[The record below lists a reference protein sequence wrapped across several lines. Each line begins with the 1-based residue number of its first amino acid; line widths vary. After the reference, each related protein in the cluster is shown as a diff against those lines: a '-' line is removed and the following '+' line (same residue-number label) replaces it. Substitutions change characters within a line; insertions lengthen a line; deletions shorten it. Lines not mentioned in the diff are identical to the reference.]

1 MCSIPD
7 IELVEAKWRLGVLE
21 PKAMS
26 DIATAL
32 LVQGCNL
39 REVMDV
45 AAGRVDEKDYWFRF
59 GDILSAVLGRESVAG
74 SRAGWLVARHLAS
87 EMLIGNVEP
96 EQGIKEVLLLTE
108 RMDEGYSC
116 VPAWILGFYN
126 LADDW
131 ETVFWNRPDDYRAEI
146 LHECRHLLDLP
157 EPADVH
163 E

>member
-7 IELVEAKWRLGVLE
+7 IGLVEAKWRLGVLE

-26 DIATAL
+26 DIATVL
-32 LVQGCNL
+32 LMHGCDL
-39 REVMDV
+39 PEVMDV
-45 AAGRVDEKDYWFRF
+45 AAGRIDENCYWFRF
-59 GDILSAVLGRESVAG
+59 GDILTAILGRETVTG

-87 EMLIGNVEP
+87 EMLMGNVEP
-96 EQGIKEVLLLTE
+96 EQGIKDILSLTE
-108 RMDEGYSC
+108 LMDGGYSS

-131 ETVFWNRPDDYRAEI
+131 ETIFWNKPDDYRAEI
-146 LHECRHLLDLP
+146 LHECRQLLDLP
-157 EPADVH
+157 EPADVQ